1 MIKKILFTLFV
12 AGVVFLFYKLKNAP
26 PKPQEPKHEAPQG
39 KLSTQLMAYIIVGFM
54 LLFSA
59 IYFALNWLDDR
70 SLLTVRVTSAE
81 NIVTEYQVKK
91 NALKDRKFTTA
102 DGRIIE
108 LGDNERLE
116 ILPQGNAN

>member
-1 MIKKILFTLFV
+1 MIKKILFTHFV
-12 AGVVFLFYKLKNAP
+12 AGVVFLFYKLKNSP
-26 PKPQEPKHEAPQG
+26 PPTDQKAKHEVPPG

-54 LLFSA
+54 LLFSG

-70 SLLTVRVTSAE
+70 SLITVRVTTAE

-91 NALKDRKFTTA
+91 SALKNRKFTTA

-116 ILPQGNAN
+116 ILPQQ